1 MLYVYLRFAR
11 GCSCKRAR
19 VSSRSQN
26 GLRGENWERG
36 RSVSAKDNHGITN
49 REANFSSSLK
59 NKVQKSRINTSMT
72 VQLISIRFDYTN
84 SIPFFHHEISFPF
97 LFLPLLPFPI
107 SLRSSFFS
115 SFLLKKIVNNLDGSR
130 TRQSLLC
137 ASHSTESPSSERMEK
152 IRRKRIV
159 AGQRARC
166 AGNKVG
172 CRFRGEGGGGG
183 GGFTFFQPRHRID
196 RLIEP
201 TPKRPFSRSLSR
213 LRPPSAS
220 SIQRAGQSRWS
231 RARSRAAGKR

>member
-1 MLYVYLRFAR
+1 M
-11 GCSCKRAR
+11 
-19 VSSRSQN
+19 
-26 GLRGENWERG
+26 
-36 RSVSAKDNHGITN
+36 SAKDNHGMTN

-97 LFLPLLPFPI
+97 LFL

-183 GGFTFFQPRHRID
+183 FTFFQPRHRID

>member
-36 RSVSAKDNHGITN
+36 RGVSAKDNHGMTN

-97 LFLPLLPFPI
+97 LFL

-115 SFLLKKIVNNLDGSR
+115 FFHPSNVLEAFFSLSLSPYLRR
-130 TRQSLLC
+130 T
-137 ASHSTESPSSERMEK
+137 
-152 IRRKRIV
+152 RRKRTRMKMI
-159 AGQRARC
+159 
-166 AGNKVG
+166 N
-172 CRFRGEGGGGG
+172 
-183 GGFTFFQPRHRID
+183 I
-196 RLIEP
+196 
-201 TPKRPFSRSLSR
+201 S
-213 LRPPSAS
+213 
-220 SIQRAGQSRWS
+220 
-231 RARSRAAGKR
+231 